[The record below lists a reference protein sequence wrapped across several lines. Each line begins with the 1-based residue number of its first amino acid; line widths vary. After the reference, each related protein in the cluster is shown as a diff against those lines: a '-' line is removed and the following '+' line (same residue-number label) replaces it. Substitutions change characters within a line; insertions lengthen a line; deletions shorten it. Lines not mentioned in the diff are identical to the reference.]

1 MAVSVL
7 SVCFLT
13 QAFPDFQGAYRG
25 IFVENLARCL
35 VSQGYQIVVVTPR
48 IYKVSEKYEERG
60 KLHVYRFFFP
70 SGERPLIT
78 YGRIP
83 VFRMIIYMV
92 SCFLRTLNVIKRY
105 HCRLLHIHW
114 IHPNGIVGVVA
125 KAILRIPFVV
135 HVRGSDLNIF
145 ALKNHFFKYLTR
157 MVLRHSDMIICTS
170 KATKVKMT
178 VAFPKILKH
187 KKAIVVYN
195 EIDAATFHPMPEQ
208 EARKKL
214 GIQADG
220 LHFLFIGNLVIEKGV
235 LELVNLMMTL
245 SGAQKGSNVF
255 LHIVGAGPLEQ
266 LLRKKVDENG
276 QNSKIFIHGPVDP
289 RQIPFWL
296 NASNVLILPS
306 EREGMPNVILEA
318 VHCGIPVLATDVGD
332 VGRFITENVNGFI
345 MGVGDKRDE
354 LRQHLLRFMANHD
367 ELISM
372 KKRLQNEVNSRG
384 VNEGGCKGVAEIY
397 DALMS
402 VEEGV
407 SHA

>member
-1 MAVSVL
+1 M
-7 SVCFLT
+7 T
-13 QAFPDFQGAYRG
+13 EAFP
-25 IFVENLARCL
+25 E
-35 VSQGYQIVVVTPR
+35 
-48 IYKVSEKYEERG
+48 
-60 KLHVYRFFFP
+60 
-70 SGERPLIT
+70 
-78 YGRIP
+78 
-83 VFRMIIYMV
+83 
-92 SCFLRTLNVIKRY
+92 
-105 HCRLLHIHW
+105 
-114 IHPNGIVGVVA
+114 
-125 KAILRIPFVV
+125 
-135 HVRGSDLNIF
+135 
-145 ALKNHFFKYLTR
+145 
-157 MVLRHSDMIICTS
+157 
-170 KATKVKMT
+170 
-178 VAFPKILKH
+178 ILKH

-195 EIDAATFHPMPEQ
+195 EIDAAMFHPMPEQ
-208 EARKKL
+208 EAREKL

-255 LHIVGAGPLEQ
+255 SHIVGAGPLEQ

-332 VGRFITENVNGFI
+332 VGRFITENVNGFV

-384 VNEGGCKGVAEIY
+384 VDEGGCKGVAEIY